1 MYIFKQKELVM
12 IEDKVCMF
20 HVKDTKWGK
29 NPKSMDIHTL
39 CVVIDQY
46 SFGMFDVA
54 LHKGQEF
61 NEDSI
66 AKTIKN
72 WKPVLK
78 ALRVKGNTEI
88 YGVAFPKTMVRI

>member
-1 MYIFKQKELVM
+1 M

-29 NPKSMDIHTL
+29 NPTNIDIHTL
-39 CVVIDQY
+39 VVCIDEY

-54 LHKGQEF
+54 VNKDHEF

-66 AKTIKN
+66 TKTIKN

-78 ALRVKGNTEI
+78 ALRVKGNKEI
-88 YGVAFPKTMVRI
+88 YGVAFPKTMVKI